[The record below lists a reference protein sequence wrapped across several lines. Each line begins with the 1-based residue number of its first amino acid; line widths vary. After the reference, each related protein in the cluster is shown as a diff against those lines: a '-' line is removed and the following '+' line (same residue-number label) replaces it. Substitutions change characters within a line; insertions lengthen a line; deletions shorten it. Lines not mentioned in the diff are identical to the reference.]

1 MGYYRYM
8 KAKKN
13 NGKIKFPLEIK
24 GDLELPDLDLSQ
36 TYSSSNI
43 KPKISSEVKEVIIVK
58 NKKKKCQSNRLI

>member
-43 KPKISSEVKEVIIVK
+43 KPKISSEVKMK
-58 NKKKKCQSNRLI
+58 P

>member
-36 TYSSSNI
+36 TYNSSNV
-43 KPKISSEVKEVIIVK
+43 KPKISSEVKEITIVK
-58 NKKKKCQSNRLI
+58 NKNKKCQSNKLI